1 MPARGIINTKAIINV
16 IGYLLIINAIMMLTA
31 VPFSVYYGATDLLA
45 IIISAAVTGTTGLG
59 MMLFSKGNDN
69 SDIKKR
75 EGYLIVALGWTFMAL
90 FGSLPYLISGAI
102 PTFSGAIFE
111 TISGYTT
118 TGASVLNDI
127 EAVPKGILFW
137 RSTTQWIGG
146 MGIIVLTIAILPILG
161 IGGMEMFIAE
171 APGPTKDKIHP
182 RIKETAK
189 RLWAIY
195 VILTGIETILLMV
208 CGMNF
213 YDALNHSFTTISTGG
228 FSTKQDSIAY
238 YNSGW
243 IELVITFFMF
253 FSGVNFTVLYFMLKG
268 QGKKIW
274 ENDEFKWYASIV
286 LLITFMVLPVVLVS
300 TGAPFVRALRD
311 TVFQI
316 VSVITT
322 TGFVTAD
329 YTQWSSFTTMLFFI
343 LLFSGASAGSTAG
356 GIKIVRIV
364 LLIKNGFAEF
374 KRRIHPRAII
384 PVMMNRSSVSQSI
397 IDNLLA
403 FLFLYLIVFVFSSLV
418 MTSMGMDFLS
428 SIGAVATSLGNV
440 GPGIGSVGPV
450 DNFAHIPPLGKVF
463 LSFLM
468 LLGRLE
474 LFTVLI
480 LFTPY
485 FWKRY

>member
-1 MPARGIINTKAIINV
+1 MIN
-16 IGYLLIINAIMMLTA
+16 GIMMLFA
-31 VPFSVYYGATDLLA
+31 IPFSIYYGGEDLMALAGSGIITGCVGLATF
-45 IIISAAVTGTTGLG
+45 
-59 MMLFSKGNDN
+59 MLTRNADN
-69 SDIKKR
+69 KEIKKR
-75 EGYLIVALGWTFMAL
+75 EGFLIVAAGWLMMSL
-90 FGSLPYLISGAI
+90 FGTLPYLLSGAI
-102 PTFSGAIFE
+102 PQFTSAFFE
-111 TISGYTT
+111 TVSGFTT

-137 RSTTQWIGG
+137 RSMTQWIGG
-146 MGIIVLTIAILPILG
+146 MGIIVLTVAILPILG
-161 IGGMEMFIAE
+161 IGGMELFIAE

-195 VILTGIETILLMV
+195 VSLTAIETALLML
-208 CGMNF
+208 CGMSF

-238 YNSGW
+238 FDNAW

-253 FSGVNFTVLYFMLKG
+253 FSGVNFTVLYFVLKG
-268 QGKKIW
+268 RLSKVYT
-274 ENDEFKWYASIV
+274 NDEFRWYTSIV
-286 LLITFMVLPVVLVS
+286 AALILLLLPIVFFT
-300 TGAPFVRALRD
+300 TGTDFVTALRG
-311 TVFQI
+311 TAFQI

-329 YTQWSSFTTMLFFI
+329 YTEWSSFTTMLFFI
-343 LLFSGASAGSTAG
+343 LLFCGASAGSTSG

-374 KRRIHPRAII
+374 KRRLHPRAMI
-384 PVMMNRSSVSQSI
+384 PVMMNRTSVPQNI

-403 FLFLYLIVFVFSSLV
+403 FLFLYLIVFVLSSLV
-418 MTSMGMDFLS
+418 VTSMGMDFLS

-450 DNFAHIPPLGKVF
+450 NNFAHVPAFGKLFLG
-463 LSFLM
+463 FLM

-485 FWKRY
+485 FWKRH

>member
-1 MPARGIINTKAIINV
+1 MPTRGIINTKAIINV
-16 IGYLLIINAIMMLTA
+16 IGYLLVINAVMMLTA
-31 VPFSVYYGATDLLA
+31 LPFSIYYGGEDLMHL
-45 IIISAAVTGTTGLG
+45 IISAAITGTAG
-59 MMLFSKGNDN
+59 MAMMFASKGNDN

-75 EGYLIVALGWTFMAL
+75 EGYLIVALGWTSMAL
-90 FGSLPYLISGAI
+90 FGSLPYLVSGVI
-102 PTFSGAIFE
+102 PSFSGAIFE

-195 VILTGIETILLMV
+195 VILTGAETVLLMI
-208 CGMNF
+208 CGMSF
-213 YDALNHSFTTISTGG
+213 YDALNHSFATISTGG

-238 YNSGW
+238 FNSGW

-268 QGKKIW
+268 QGKKILR
-274 ENDEFKWYASIV
+274 NDEFRWYASIV
-286 LLITFMVLPVVLVS
+286 LLVSLMVLPVVLVS
-300 TGAPFVRALRD
+300 TGAPVLNAIRD

-364 LLIKNGFAEF
+364 LLIKNGVAEF

-384 PVMMNRSSVSQSI
+384 PVMMDRKSVPQTI

-450 DNFAHIPPLGKVF
+450 NNFAHVPAFGKVF
-463 LSFLM
+463 LAFLM

-474 LFTVLI
+474 LFTILI

>member
-1 MPARGIINTKAIINV
+1 MAGSRFINYKAVLNV
-16 IGYLLIINAIMMLTA
+16 IGTLLIINGIMMFFTI
-31 VPFSVYYGATDLLA
+31 PFSIYYSSTDLIPLLSSGA
-45 IIISAAVTGTTGLG
+45 ITGITGL
-59 MMLFSKGNDN
+59 LIWLATRN
-69 SDIKKR
+69 SENTEIKKR
-75 EGYLIVALGWTFMAL
+75 EGFLIVSLGWLSMSL
-90 FGSLPYLISGAI
+90 FGTLPYLLSGAI
-102 PTFSGAIFE
+102 PHFSGAFFE
-111 TISGYTT
+111 TASGFTT

-127 EAVPKGILFW
+127 EAIPKGVLFW
-137 RSTTQWIGG
+137 RSMTQWIGG

-161 IGGMEMFIAE
+161 IGGMELFIAE

-195 VILTGIETILLMV
+195 VALTLAETVLLMI
-208 CGMNF
+208 CGMSF

-228 FSTKQDSIAY
+228 FSTKQDSIAH

-243 IELVITFFMF
+243 IDLVIIIFMF
-253 FSGVNFTVLYFMLKG
+253 FSGINFTVLYFVLKG
-268 QGKKIW
+268 RFNKVW
-274 ENDEFKWYASIV
+274 LNDEFRWYASIV
-286 LLITFMVLPVVLVS
+286 ASLILLVLPIVYFT
-300 TGAPFVRALRD
+300 TGTAFLQSLRA
-311 TVFQI
+311 TAFQI
-316 VSVITT
+316 VSVVTT
-322 TGFVTAD
+322 TGFITAD

-343 LLFSGASAGSTAG
+343 LLFCGASAGSTAG

-374 KRRIHPRAII
+374 KRRLHPRAII
-384 PVMMNRSSVSQSI
+384 PVMMNRSSVPQNI

-403 FLFLYLIVFVFSSLV
+403 FLFLYLIVFVVSSLV
-418 MTSMGMDFLS
+418 VTSMGMDFES

-450 DNFAHIPPLGKVF
+450 NNFAHVPAVGKVF
-463 LSFLM
+463 LAFLM

-474 LFTVLI
+474 LFTILI

-485 FWKRY
+485 FWKRH

>member
-16 IGYLLIINAIMMLTA
+16 IGYLLIINAVMMLTA
-31 VPFSVYYGATDLLA
+31 LPFSIYYGGEDMMHL
-45 IIISAAVTGTTGLG
+45 IISAAITGTAG
-59 MMLFSKGNDN
+59 MAMMFASKGNDN

-75 EGYLIVALGWTFMAL
+75 EGFLIVALGWTFMAL

-127 EAVPKGILFW
+127 ESVPKGILFW

-195 VILTGIETILLMV
+195 VILTGAETVLLML
-208 CGMNF
+208 CGMSF
-213 YDALNHSFTTISTGG
+213 YDAINHSFATISTGG

-238 YNSGW
+238 FNSGW
-243 IELVITFFMF
+243 IELVITLFMF

-274 ENDEFKWYASIV
+274 QNDEFRWYASIV
-286 LLITFMVLPVVLVS
+286 LLISLMVLPVVLIS
-300 TGAPFVRALRD
+300 TGAPVLNALRD

-364 LLIKNGFAEF
+364 LLIKNGIAEF

-384 PVMMNRSSVSQSI
+384 PVMMDRRSVPQTI

-450 DNFAHIPPLGKVF
+450 NNFAHVPALGKVF
-463 LSFLM
+463 LAFLM

>member
-195 VILTGIETILLMV
+195 VILTGTETILLML
-208 CGMNF
+208 CGMSF

-268 QGKKIW
+268 QARKIW
-274 ENDEFKWYASIV
+274 ENDEFRWYASIV
-286 LLITFMVLPVVLVS
+286 LLISLMVLPVVLVS
-300 TGAPFVRALRD
+300 TGAPFTRALRD
-311 TVFQI
+311 SVFQI

-384 PVMMNRSSVSQSI
+384 PVMMNRSSVSQDI

-418 MTSMGMDFLS
+418 MTSMGLDFLS

>member
-1 MPARGIINTKAIINV
+1 MPSRGIINTKAIINV
-16 IGYLLIINAIMMLTA
+16 IGYLLVINAVMMLTA
-31 VPFSVYYGATDLLA
+31 LPFSIYYGGEDMMHL
-45 IIISAAVTGTTGLG
+45 IISAAITGTAG
-59 MMLFSKGNDN
+59 MAMMFASKGNDN

-75 EGYLIVALGWTFMAL
+75 EGFLIVALGWTFMAL

-195 VILTGIETILLMV
+195 VILTGAETVLLML
-208 CGMNF
+208 CGMSF
-213 YDALNHSFTTISTGG
+213 YDALNHSFATISTGG

-238 YNSGW
+238 FNSGW

-274 ENDEFKWYASIV
+274 KNDEFRWYASIV
-286 LLITFMVLPVVLVS
+286 LLLSLMVLPVVLIS
-300 TGAPFVRALRD
+300 TSAPVLNAVRD
-311 TVFQI
+311 TIFQI

-364 LLIKNGFAEF
+364 LLIKNGIAEF

-384 PVMMNRSSVSQSI
+384 PVMMDRRSVPQTI

-450 DNFAHIPPLGKVF
+450 NNFAHVPALGKVF
-463 LSFLM
+463 LAFLM

-474 LFTVLI
+474 LFTILI